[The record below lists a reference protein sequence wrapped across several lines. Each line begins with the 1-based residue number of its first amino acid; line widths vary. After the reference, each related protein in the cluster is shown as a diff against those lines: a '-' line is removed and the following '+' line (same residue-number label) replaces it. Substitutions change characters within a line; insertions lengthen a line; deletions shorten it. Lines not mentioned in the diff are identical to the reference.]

1 MLNIEILNSKDTKKN
16 TMDKKNNM
24 GQYFTTNKLL
34 KEKVYEFILNEP
46 KEILEPSMGQGD
58 LVKQVLSKKNV
69 KFDLYE
75 IDNSITM
82 LDKFNVK
89 FCDFLKEKIDKK
101 YITIIGNPPYVRT
114 KTGNLYI
121 DFIDKCYEL
130 LENNG
135 ELIFIIP
142 SDFFKLT
149 CATKVIEKMISNGTF
164 THVFHPHNENL
175 FENATIDIIIFRYC
189 KNPLLDN
196 KVIYNNDILFLQN
209 NQNMITFVK
218 EMNNTNCIIFEDIF
232 DIFVGIVSGKDSIYK
247 NEILGNISVL
257 IDQNKFEKFIFIT
270 EFPSNNNSI
279 DNYLLENKNLLLE
292 RKIRKFTEKNWF
304 EWGAPRNI
312 KVIEKNMG
320 KKCIYVFNL
329 TRKKQIA
336 FIGTVN
342 YFSGNLLL
350 LLPKKEIDLQRII
363 NYLNSENFKQN
374 FIFSGRFKIGHR
386 QLCKSNL
393 TVDLV

>member
-1 MLNIEILNSKDTKKN
+1 MLNIEILNSKE
-16 TMDKKNNM
+16 DKKNNM
-24 GQYFTTNKLL
+24 NKKNNIGQYFTTNKLL

-149 CATKVIEKMISNGTF
+149 CATKVIEK
-164 THVFHPHNENL
+164 
-175 FENATIDIIIFRYC
+175 DR
-189 KNPLLDN
+189 K
-196 KVIYNNDILFLQN
+196 
-209 NQNMITFVK
+209 
-218 EMNNTNCIIFEDIF
+218 
-232 DIFVGIVSGKDSIYK
+232 
-247 NEILGNISVL
+247 SV
-257 IDQNKFEKFIFIT
+257 
-270 EFPSNNNSI
+270 
-279 DNYLLENKNLLLE
+279 
-292 RKIRKFTEKNWF
+292 
-304 EWGAPRNI
+304 
-312 KVIEKNMG
+312 V
-320 KKCIYVFNL
+320 
-329 TRKKQIA
+329 
-336 FIGTVN
+336 
-342 YFSGNLLL
+342 
-350 LLPKKEIDLQRII
+350 
-363 NYLNSENFKQN
+363 
-374 FIFSGRFKIGHR
+374 
-386 QLCKSNL
+386 
-393 TVDLV
+393 